1 MRSENEKERQRMEE
15 IFRERLLQVSE
26 EFANEL
32 TNNKDEL
39 EARHKKKMGNIWTGS
54 ETHERWFHW
63 LHNLNL

>member
-39 EARHKKKMGNIWTGS
+39 EARHKKKMGNI
-54 ETHERWFHW
+54 
-63 LHNLNL
+63 